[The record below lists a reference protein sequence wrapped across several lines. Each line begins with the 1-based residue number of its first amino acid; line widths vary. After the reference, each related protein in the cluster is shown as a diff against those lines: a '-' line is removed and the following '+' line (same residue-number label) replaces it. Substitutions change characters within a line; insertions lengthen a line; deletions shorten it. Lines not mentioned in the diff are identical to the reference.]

1 MRRIRSGRQL
11 LAPAVLLVLAV
22 GCSGPGTGSGSGS
35 DRTGQQITV
44 FAASSLT
51 DVISTINEAY
61 DGGGQLRINLGSSAQ
76 LTAQLRSGAPADV
89 LITADLE
96 ALQAVRDEGLLGA
109 EQVIAGNTSVLAVA
123 PGNPGKVH
131 ALADVAQESVQVALC
146 APSVPCGRAA
156 ERVLAAAGVMVSG
169 ESRED
174 SVRSVL
180 TKVATGQADAG
191 LVYQSDA
198 LSAAN
203 QGVTYLEVTDP
214 EPNQY
219 PAALTA
225 EGAEH
230 EAAVRF
236 YEWLAGEEAARILR
250 SAGFQPAG
258 T

>member
-1 MRRIRSGRQL
+1 MRLIRSGRRL
-11 LAPAVLLVLAV
+11 LAPAVLLVLAA
-22 GCSGPGTGSGSGS
+22 GCSGPGTGAGSGS

-51 DVISTINEAY
+51 DVISTMNEAY

-96 ALQAVRDEGLLGA
+96 ALEAVRDEGLLGA
-109 EQVIAGNTSVLAVA
+109 EQVIAGNTTVLALA
-123 PGNPGKVH
+123 PGNPGNVG